1 MVTEMTNVAFVTTF
15 CPHHRVET
23 FQLLARQQALT
34 YIFFSEGGEWYWQQ
48 QHGVSQGDFHFKQVA
63 GFRVGR
69 TRVTPGL
76 VKALWQT
83 DYDVFIKCINGRFA
97 LPITYLIARLQRKP
111 FILWTGIWMR
121 LQTPAHRLFFPL
133 TRYIYYHADAI
144 VVYGEHVKR
153 YLVTE
158 GVPPERIFVAAHA
171 VDNGTYAGVVTADQV
186 AARRA
191 ALAVPARCKVILYL
205 GRLEEVKGLTYL
217 LDAFASLARDDAV
230 LVLAGAGSFAARL
243 RTLAV
248 EKGIADRVRFA
259 GYVPHTEA
267 VQYYALAW
275 ASVLPSIT
283 LPTGKETWGLVVNE
297 AFNQGVPV
305 IATDAVGAA
314 AGGLVQH
321 GVNGFVVPERNANA
335 LAAALRLL
343 LDYPDLRARL
353 SANART
359 TIAQWDNE
367 HMVRGF
373 RQAIAYV
380 TGGEAPG

>member
-1 MVTEMTNVAFVTTF
+1 MASVAFVTTF
-15 CPHHRVET
+15 CPHHRVQT
-23 FQLLARQQALT
+23 FQILARYCDIQYT
-34 YIFFSEGGEWYWQQ
+34 FFSAGGEWYWQA
-48 QHGVSQGDFHFKQVA
+48 QHGVSQGDFRFIQVP
-63 GFRVGR
+63 GIQIGN
-69 TRVTPGL
+69 TRVTPAL
-76 VKALWQT
+76 LLELWQSQS
-83 DYDVFIKCINGRFA
+83 DVFIKCINGRFA
-97 LPITYLIARLQRKP
+97 LPITYVVARLRRKP

-133 TRYIYYHADAI
+133 TRYIYRHADAV

-153 YLVTE
+153 YLVAE
-158 GVPPERIFVAAHA
+158 GVPPDRIFVAAHA
-171 VDNGTYAGVVTADQV
+171 VDNAAYALTVPAAAQ

-191 ALAVPARCKVILYL
+191 ALDVAPDQKVILYL
-205 GRLEEVKGLTYL
+205 GRLEEVKGLNYL
-217 LDAFASLARDDAV
+217 LEAFAALQRTDAV
-230 LVLAGAGSFAARL
+230 LVFAGAGSAEARL
-243 RTLAV
+243 RAAA
-248 EKGIADRVRFA
+248 EQMGIARQVRFA

-267 VQYYALAW
+267 IQYYALAW

-305 IATDAVGAA
+305 VATDAVGAA

-321 GVNGFVVPERNANA
+321 GINGFVVPERNATA
-335 LAAALRLL
+335 IADALRLL

-353 SANART
+353 SENARA

-367 HMVRGF
+367 RMVLGF

-380 TGGEAPG
+380 TGAEAPG